1 MGKVMIVDDELL
13 VRIGL
18 RSTISW
24 QKYGFTIVADAA
36 NGQEAISKFDTTD
49 PDILITDIRMPG
61 MDGIELI
68 KILKKKKPK
77 LKTIILTNYDD
88 FAYTQEAL
96 KLGADEYLLKST
108 LDNQTLLPILKRLW
122 SKVQQESVEDQRL
135 EKLQKQALLG
145 LFLLKKHFVE
155 SLINDELD
163 EQVYHDFLQDLG
175 LDWQD
180 NNWQLIVMKGEN
192 Q

>member
-1 MGKVMIVDDELL
+1 MVSGIWLAG
-13 VRIGL
+13 RF
-18 RSTISW
+18 STIPW
-24 QKYGFTIVADAA
+24 QENGFTLVADAA

-108 LDNQTLLPILKRLW
+108 LDNDTLLPILKRLW
-122 SKVQQESVEDQRL
+122 SKLQQESAEDEKIQ
-135 EKLQKQALLG
+135 KLQKQALLG
-145 LFLLKKHFVE
+145 FFLLKKHFAE
-155 SLINDELD
+155 SLISGELD
-163 EQVYHDFLQDLG
+163 EQVYQKFL
-175 LDWQD
+175 
-180 NNWQLIVMKGEN
+180 
-192 Q
+192 